1 MTSKSANEE
10 DTRQQPTANP
20 NSQETSVHHAAQEK
34 DNYCLSLIAS
44 LALQYFLNTDGKREK
59 EEQPFQ
65 DALGTLRNTAVAFWG
80 LGAWLDPLS
89 QVLSGSVEI
98 KVVAVSLNTLVGL
111 PSVSKGR
118 NLSE

>member
-89 QVLSGSVEI
+89 QVLSGLSRDE
-98 KVVAVSLNTLVGL
+98 NGGCE
-111 PSVSKGR
+111 SKHI
-118 NLSE
+118 SWSSFCF